1 MSRAPNLLRRPDLW
15 LAAVLAAPGL
25 ALAAPPLF
33 EDETVLALKLEAPF
47 RTILRDRDEPEYQ
60 PARIVAADDKGAE
73 VAIDLRVR
81 VRGKSRVQAC
91 AFPPILLNFPGEQPA
106 GSPFAVENRLKL
118 VTYCNASPAYEQY
131 VRLERQAYLVLNLLT
146 GTSLRTRLV
155 NVTYYDT
162 ERGREIATKVGFLIE
177 DEDRFGERVGLT
189 PVTAEAI
196 ELASYDPAALALVEV
211 FQYFI
216 GNTDWSA
223 LAPPAGEE
231 KCCHNI
237 VPYARADGVLLP
249 VPYDFDSAGIV
260 DAPYPL
266 PDERLPI
273 QDVRQRLFRGRCR
286 DLAALE
292 PVFALFVAQRT
303 AISAV
308 VLAGRGPY
316 REKRRARE
324 RLHRRLLRRARRPR
338 RNREEIPQRLQPLTV
353 VTAPPSGR
361 AASAVLRATLP
372 STSLPC
378 GCG

>member
-1 MSRAPNLLRRPDLW
+1 MSRAPNLLVHSTLW
-15 LAAVLAAPGL
+15 LAAALAAPGL
-25 ALAAPPLF
+25 TLAAPPLF

-47 RTILRDRDEPEYQ
+47 RTILRDRDDPEYQ
-60 PARIVAADDKGAE
+60 PARIVTADDKGAE

-118 VTYCNASPAYEQY
+118 VTYCNESPAYEQY

-146 GTSLRTRLV
+146 DTSLRTRLV

-162 ERGREIATKVGFLIE
+162 ERGRELATKVGFLIE

-189 PVTAEAI
+189 PVTSEAI

-237 VPYARADGVLLP
+237 VPYARPDDELLP

-286 DLAALE
+286 ELAALE
-292 PVFALFVAQRT
+292 PVFALFVEHRT
-303 AISAV
+303 AISQLFSPAAGFAEKTAERAMDYIDAFYAV
-308 VLAGRGPY
+308 LDDPEEI
-316 REKRRARE
+316 EKRF
-324 RLHRRLLRRARRPR
+324 
-338 RNREEIPQRLQPLTV
+338 RN
-353 VTAPPSGR
+353 
-361 AASAVLRATLP
+361 
-372 STSLPC
+372 
-378 GCG
+378 GCNR